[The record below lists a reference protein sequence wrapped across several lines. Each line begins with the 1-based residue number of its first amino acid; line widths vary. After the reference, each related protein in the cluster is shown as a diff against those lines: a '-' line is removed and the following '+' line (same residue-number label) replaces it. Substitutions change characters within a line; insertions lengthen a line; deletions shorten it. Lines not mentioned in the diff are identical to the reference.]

1 MGSYFSNIEKLK
13 NPSGDLEKL
22 RNRLFSVCDF
32 TLEGDYMKDG
42 KNDGSLIVIALDENT
57 QIIDKSLTPCKVNK
71 SDVKEG
77 CIKYKLKIYK
87 R

>member
-1 MGSYFSNIEKLK
+1 
-13 NPSGDLEKL
+13 
-22 RNRLFSVCDF
+22 
-32 TLEGDYMKDG
+32 MKDG
-42 KNDGSLIVIALDENT
+42 KNEGSLIVIALDENT
-57 QIIDKSLTPCKVNK
+57 QLTDESLTPCKVNT